1 MFRRALLVA
10 LLALPA
16 LPVLAHHGWR
26 WTDDGDFELT
36 GRITAA
42 ELGNAH
48 LRLGNREAAIRAY
61 RRPLEQDMMPVD
73 AKLAQRFRE
82 QIARVE
88 SASDPKQVPLMRNP
102 WME

>member
-1 MFRRALLVA
+1 
-10 LLALPA
+10 
-16 LPVLAHHGWR
+16 
-26 WTDDGDFELT
+26 
-36 GRITAA
+36 
-42 ELGNAH
+42 
-48 LRLGNREAAIRAY
+48 
-61 RRPLEQDMMPVD
+61 MMPVD